1 MSSCKCFASVL
12 SDDLLNSM
20 HATNLAAKS
29 AMRTQSSNVC
39 EERARWQDAIKSG
52 QLCEDDRRK
61 SVERRVHAL
70 LLKFR
75 YSCMCLCLQAVCLGV
90 CLRLYDS
97 VYLNVRVLFHAALSM
112 VCNAQAYGGRYLAA
126 AERRG
131 HELSSG
137 PVGSSPGSHSLRRFR
152 VSTMLSC
159 LILCALLNACVVRL
173 CQPFSSSLTS

>member
-1 MSSCKCFASVL
+1 MIYSTLCTP
-12 SDDLLNSM
+12 

-75 YSCMCLCLQAVCLGV
+75 YSCMCVCLHAVCVGA
-90 CLRLYDS
+90 CLRLSYI
-97 VYLNVRVLFHAALSM
+97 VYLNVRVLVHAALSM
-112 VCNAQAYGGRYLAA
+112 VCNAQAYGGGYLAA

-137 PVGSSPGSHSLRRFR
+137 PVGSSPGSHSFHSLSFLSKTISR
-152 VSTMLSC
+152 VYHAFLFDS
-159 LILCALLNACVVRL
+159 LCVAQCMCGCASPSLLL
-173 CQPFSSSLTS
+173 